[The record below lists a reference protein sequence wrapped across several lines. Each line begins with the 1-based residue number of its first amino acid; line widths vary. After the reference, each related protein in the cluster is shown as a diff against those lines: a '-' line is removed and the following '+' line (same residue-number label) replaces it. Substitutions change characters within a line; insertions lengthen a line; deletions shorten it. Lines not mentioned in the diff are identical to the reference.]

1 MLNFGSLSQK
11 NDLVIKKVKSD
22 FEVPSNCDK
31 FYSPILNKEI
41 LKKRNIH
48 SYYKR
53 NHRRWFDLQNLILK
67 SSAAVMNIAYTCLDV
82 DNKDQLIE
90 SKEVVVKAINAIALF
105 GRASKQTTFK
115 SKEQFRSAL
124 SEDCRNICDQD
135 HSSSRFLLGDDLAE
149 NIRTA
154 KVIYSLNQLTS
165 AKKQSSSTAY
175 SSSAVSRTPQH
186 QMIGLL

>member
-1 MLNFGSLSQK
+1 
-11 NDLVIKKVKSD
+11 
-22 FEVPSNCDK
+22 
-31 FYSPILNKEI
+31 
-41 LKKRNIH
+41 
-48 SYYKR
+48 
-53 NHRRWFDLQNLILK
+53 
-67 SSAAVMNIAYTCLDV
+67 MNIAYTCLDV

-115 SKEQFRSAL
+115 SRDQFRSAL